1 MIIVLDFNVK
11 LGREEIFKLKIRN
24 ECLHRD
30 SNDNYVIIVKC
41 ATSKSLFVKRLRCLA
56 LKHS

>member
-1 MIIVLDFNVK
+1 MKIVLDFNVK

-30 SNDNYVIIVKC
+30 SNDNCVTIVKC
-41 ATSKSLFVKRLRCLA
+41 ATSTSLVVKTVGCSAPKL
-56 LKHS
+56 S